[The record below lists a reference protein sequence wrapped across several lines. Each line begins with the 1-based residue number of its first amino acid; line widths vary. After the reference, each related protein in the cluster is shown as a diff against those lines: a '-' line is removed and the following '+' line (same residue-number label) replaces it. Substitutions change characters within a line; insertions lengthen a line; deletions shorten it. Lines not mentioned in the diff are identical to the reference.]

1 MAAPPTRDGPR
12 VNEEIRI
19 PQVRLIDQDGE
30 MQGVLTVRE
39 AMQRA
44 FAVGLDLVEISPNAD
59 PPVCKILDFGKF
71 KYEQQKKRNEAKKKQ
86 KVIEIKEIKVRPNID
101 ENDYQVKMRA
111 MKSFIEEGDKVKVTL
126 RFRGREMAHQDIGVR
141 VLERIRAE
149 MDTDVQGGAN
159 AADGKP
165 PDGDGAVAEVA
176 AGRRVHPRRGSAIRS
191 SHWTPGHISAAHL
204 ANKSQR
210 PPHWSSQSDIS
221 SSGDPRQK
229 QSFQVRWQR
238 NSSWD
243 HSACE
248 WFDTT
253 PIDGEITSAR

>member
-111 MKSFIEEGDKVKVTL
+111 MKSFIDEGDKVKVTL

-149 MDTDVQGGAN
+149 MDSTSKVEQM
-159 AADGKP
+159 
-165 PDGDGAVAEVA
+165 
-176 AGRRVHPRRGSAIRS
+176 PRMENRQMVMVLS
-191 SHWTPGHISAAHL
+191 
-204 ANKSQR
+204 
-210 PPHWSSQSDIS
+210 
-221 SSGDPRQK
+221 PR
-229 QSFQVRWQR
+229 
-238 NSSWD
+238 
-243 HSACE
+243 
-248 WFDTT
+248 
-253 PIDGEITSAR
+253 

>member
-71 KYEQQKKRNEAKKKQ
+71 KYEQQKKKNEAKKKQ

-101 ENDYQVKMRA
+101 DHDYEVKMRQ
-111 MKSFIEEGDKVKVTL
+111 MKGFIEEGDKVKVTL
-126 RFRGREMAHQDIGVR
+126 RFRGREMAHQDIGIR
-141 VLERIRAE
+141 VLERIRSELEAE
-149 MDTDVQGGAN
+149 TKVEQM
-159 AADGKP
+159 
-165 PDGDGAVAEVA
+165 
-176 AGRRVHPRRGSAIRS
+176 PRLENRQMVMVLS
-191 SHWTPGHISAAHL
+191 
-204 ANKSQR
+204 
-210 PPHWSSQSDIS
+210 
-221 SSGDPRQK
+221 PR
-229 QSFQVRWQR
+229 
-238 NSSWD
+238 
-243 HSACE
+243 
-248 WFDTT
+248 
-253 PIDGEITSAR
+253 